1 MTKLTQNQTRILLHA
16 AGYIDG
22 AVMPLPDDLPLT
34 GGALSGTLGA
44 LRRKGLCA
52 KADDGAW
59 RITDAGRAA
68 VGASADAGDDLP
80 APDAEPA
87 TPRQPQTKQ
96 MTLVA
101 LLRRPGGAT
110 IADIQAE
117 TGWQAHS
124 VRGAISGVC
133 KKKLGLQI
141 EAAVEG
147 ERGRVYRILTAA

>member
-52 KADDGAW
+52 KDDGVW

-68 VGASADAGDDLP
+68 VGASADAGGGSA

-87 TPRQPQTKQ
+87 TPKPQQTKQ
-96 MTLVA
+96 MALVA
-101 LLRRPGGAT
+101 LLRRPSGAT

-141 EAAVEG
+141 AATVEG